1 MKAMQV
7 DRLLIVI
14 NKLAA
19 VLELYRG
26 KSVEKML
33 DDIYQLA
40 SVRPAGATPEKGA
53 GNRKESK
60 GADKLPPEEVVILL
74 PDMPEEQRSEFLTK
88 NKYIVEELK
97 VIASLQG
104 IKIPSKA
111 RKNEIIDIIARHSDR
126 TGLLLDS
133 RQSEPARQKP
143 VAELKGNLPPI
154 NDSQGGSRLSQAA
167 AAVQDMNQ
175 EAIMELLST
184 FNKSE
189 ILEIARRNNFKISSN
204 NNRDNIIIMLAKNL
218 GFKDLTRRI
227 SQRPQQ

>member
-1 MKAMQV
+1 MQV
-7 DRLLIVI
+7 DKLLIVI

-33 DDIYQLA
+33 DDIYQLS
-40 SVRPAGATPEKGA
+40 SVGPAGATPGKKE
-53 GNRKESK
+53 GNQKQSK
-60 GADKLPPEEVVILL
+60 GADKLPPEEAVVLL

-104 IKIPSKA
+104 IKLPSKIK
-111 RKNEIIDIIARHSDR
+111 KNEIIDIIARHSNR
-126 TGLLLDS
+126 PGLLLDS
-133 RQSEPARQKP
+133 RPSKPAGQKP
-143 VAELKGNLPPI
+143 VAEVKATNLPPI
-154 NDSQGGSRLSQAA
+154 NDSQRGDRLSQAA

-175 EAIMELLST
+175 EEIMELLNT

-204 NNRDNIIIMLAKNL
+204 NNKDNIIITLAKNL

-227 SQRPQQ
+227 SQRPHQ

>member
-1 MKAMQV
+1 MKKMQV

-26 KSVEKML
+26 NSVEEML
-33 DDIYQLA
+33 DNIYQLS
-40 SVRPAGATPEKGA
+40 SVGPAGATPGKEA

-74 PDMPEEQRSEFLTK
+74 PGMPEEQRTDLLA
-88 NKYIVEELK
+88 KYIVKELK
-97 VIASLQG
+97 VIARLQG
-104 IKIPSKA
+104 IKLSSGAVK
-111 RKNEIIDIIARHSDR
+111 KEIIAIIARHSNR
-126 TGLLLDS
+126 PGLLLETK
-133 RQSEPARQKP
+133 QSEPAGQKP
-143 VAELKGNLPPI
+143 MGEVKAKLPPI
-154 NDSQGGSRLSQAA
+154 NDRQRRERLSQAA

-175 EAIMELLST
+175 EEIMELLNT

-204 NNRDNIIIMLAKNL
+204 NTRDNIIIMLAKNL
-218 GFKDLTRRI
+218 GFKDLTHRI
-227 SQRPQQ
+227 SQRSHQ